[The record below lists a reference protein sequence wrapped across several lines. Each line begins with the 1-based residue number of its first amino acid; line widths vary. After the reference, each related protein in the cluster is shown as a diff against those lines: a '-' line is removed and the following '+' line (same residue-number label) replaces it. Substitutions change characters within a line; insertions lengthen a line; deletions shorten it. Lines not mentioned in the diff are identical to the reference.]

1 MENSFFEVIES
12 YRRRLETHSSQCHR
26 NSGPSIPDCYHDNWN
41 SQNGYYGNCPI
52 NGNIEGG
59 YGWQTSGFDNMNSAV
74 KANVESPLRS
84 KAWQP
89 KPPNDLDLGMN
100 WMTCSQNAYDLDL
113 YAKELYEFEQKR
125 MADCMN
131 GLQHSQTSWLH
142 GKLAPNTGD
151 VYLEDNSAVCLKKVT
166 LPESPLVERR
176 NIRRLPRPVT
186 SPVEIQKFSNLD
198 WEQCYEAAKRKI
210 NVSPKVE
217 RVSSFDSAQ
226 RYRVQDSSDS
236 SPETCNVRKCLDTQS
251 LTSSPSTSRKNGKP
265 PILHRYNSMSPT
277 LCRKKISD
285 KLSPASLRKS
295 VILRSSRKSEPISV
309 DMCGGCGFP
318 LRDDNRI
325 SVSTKAGKRKLF
337 HGECF
342 KCSICDTA
350 LTLKSYKKQNMD
362 GQLYCESHFPPT
374 PKSKM
379 EDKARKPAG
388 PDFIDLIIRLQDNR
402 IEDQRC
408 DISSFSKGPDFYDML
423 LKYQSRRYEDQR
435 CSLPLALQ
443 LNTEDAS
450 PQKKDIDTIRELLSK
465 QGPYPMVHLPPGCC
479 FTIHPPDPGP
489 DPGGQEGAESRL
501 QGSLIEKDET
511 AHCYR
516 KYFLGQEHFNCYTL
530 DENVGPMILS
540 FKEEFRDEQ
549 SSIRVMLRTRQCTQH
564 NVFPLNSVG
573 EVPSPMR
580 LAKLMCE
587 EYSGE
592 RFQPVLTTKGS
603 EMIVQYDEHRLTNN
617 FKFGI
622 IYQTFKQTKEE
633 ELFGN
638 IHHSHAMEEFLKC
651 IGEHVQLRNF
661 EGYRGGLDT
670 IHGQTGQESIF
681 TKFHNREIM
690 FHVSTMLPYT
700 EGDTQQLQRKR
711 HIGNDIVA
719 IVFQEENTPFVPS
732 MIASHFLHCYIIIQ
746 PINPNTDH
754 TQYKVTVTAREDV
767 PYFGPPIP
775 QDGIFSKG
783 PEFREF
789 ILSKLLNAE
798 LACYKAEQFAKLEDR
813 TRTALLDCLYQDLQR
828 KSCEMF
834 GISIPSSSKEGARF
848 IDSFR
853 RTFGGR
859 SKQSNDPS
867 TPTNSSRKSNGSQLS
882 TVGENEKVSPST
894 PKKGL
899 HFTNSSSLERQKHK
913 DKKLQHH
920 PQLSPSNSESSFN
933 SLEDFTPNT
942 NTQCHEDSDTGME
955 SMSSTGTPNTHIKT
969 FMSSSYNEECCT
981 CPDTSTTDTPGK
993 QMERMRI
1000 ELQRLKM
1007 DKSELLRQNV
1017 VSQKDVKELR
1027 ERLSSTQRELQ
1038 QLKMNMIEISEEA
1051 HV

>member
-1 MENSFFEVIES
+1 M
-12 YRRRLETHSSQCHR
+12 
-26 NSGPSIPDCYHDNWN
+26 PDSYHDNW
-41 SQNGYYGNCPI
+41 SLQNGNYGNYAV
-52 NGNIEGG
+52 NSNIDGG
-59 YGWQTSGFDNMNSAV
+59 YGWQTNGFDNFGHMNNAV
-74 KANVESPLRS
+74 NTKVEAPLRN

-89 KPPNDLDLGMN
+89 KPPSDLDLGMN
-100 WMTCSQNAYDLDL
+100 WMTCSQNAHDLHL
-113 YAKELYEFEQKR
+113 HAKEMYEFEQRR
-125 MADCMN
+125 MADCVN
-131 GLQHSQTSWLH
+131 GFQQSQTSWLH
-142 GKLAPNTGD
+142 GKIPKNTGD
-151 VYLEDNSAVCLKKVT
+151 VYLEDNGSVSLKKVS
-166 LPESPLVERR
+166 LPQSPLVERR

-186 SPVEIQKFSNLD
+186 TPADIQNFSTIKLEQLHSFDSPLRNSNG
-198 WEQCYEAAKRKI
+198 
-210 NVSPKVE
+210 SPKVE
-217 RVSSFDSAQ
+217 RVASYDASQ
-226 RYRVQDSSDS
+226 RNRVYDSSDS
-236 SPETCNVRKCLDTQS
+236 SPETCNVRKSLDTQS
-251 LTSSPSTSRKNGKP
+251 LSSSPAPSRKNGKQT
-265 PILHRYNSMSPT
+265 ILQRYNSLSPT
-277 LCRKKISD
+277 LCRKKIAD

-309 DMCGGCGFP
+309 DMCSGCGFP
-318 LRDDNRI
+318 LRDENRI
-325 SVSTKAGKRKLF
+325 SVSARGGKRKQF

-374 PKSKM
+374 AKGKM
-379 EDKARKPAG
+379 EEKVRKPTG

-479 FTIHPPDPGP
+479 FKIHPPDPGP
-489 DPGGQEGAESRL
+489 DPGGEDGAESRL

-516 KYFLGQEHFNCYTL
+516 KYFLYQEHFNCYTL

-549 SSIRVMLRTRQCTQH
+549 SIIRVMLRTRQCTQH

-587 EYSGE
+587 EYGGE

-638 IHHSHAMEEFLKC
+638 VHHSHAMEEFLQC
-651 IGEHVQLRNF
+651 VGDHVRLRNF

-670 IHGQTGQESIF
+670 IHGQTGLESIY
-681 TKFHNREIM
+681 TKFQNREIM

-732 MIASHFLHCYIIIQ
+732 MIASHFLHCYIVIQ
-746 PINPNTDH
+746 PISPNTDH

-767 PYFGPPIP
+767 PYFGPPLP
-775 QDGIFSKG
+775 QDGIFKKG
-783 PEFREF
+783 SEFREF

-834 GISIPSSSKEGARF
+834 GISIPSSGKESTRF

-853 RTFGGR
+853 RTFVGR

-899 HFTNSSSLERQKHK
+899 HFTNSSSLERKHK

-933 SLEDFTPNT
+933 SIEEYTPNT
-942 NTQCHEDSDTGME
+942 NTQCPDDSDTGME

-969 FMSSSYNEECCT
+969 FMSNSYNEDSCCT
-981 CPDTSTTDTPGK
+981 CQDTSSTDTPSK
-993 QMERMRI
+993 QMEKMRAEI
-1000 ELQRLKM
+1000 QRLKM